1 MFFFKRKINEVIPEI
16 PPVTY
21 RIELSGRNYDEL
33 NDCDV
38 ALKFWLPESVE
49 KKIEEMSSFQGTTAS
64 DIVRQILFI
73 HLYGRYDLFG
83 LIERKNSTFM
93 LNRPIMYSRVCR
105 IAEPDAPYVP
115 VEKSIA
121 DFKVWIPAK
130 MKADIKVLALKTGK
144 KTSLFVREVII
155 THLFGHIPPEG
166 VSIDMLPPNG
176 HIEDAAEDK

>member
-1 MFFFKRKINEVIPEI
+1 MFFFKRKKNEVIPEAH
-16 PPVTY
+16 PVTY
-21 RIELSGRNYDEL
+21 RINLSGRNYDEL

-93 LNRPIMYSRVCR
+93 LNRPVMYSRICR
-105 IAEPDAPYVP
+105 VAKPDEPFVP
-115 VEKSIA
+115 LEKSIA

-130 MKADIKVLALKTGK
+130 MKADIMALALKAGK
-144 KTSLFVREVII
+144 RPSLFVREVII
-155 THLFGHIPPEG
+155 IHLFGHIPPEG
-166 VSIDMLPPNG
+166 ISIDIQPPNG
-176 HIEDAAEDK
+176 HIEDAVEDK